1 MATEPE
7 LRQEIADERR
17 KLTDAVADLR
27 EEIGEATER
36 GKQIGMAAGAVIGAL
51 VALRT
56 ALKIRR
62 HFQDD

>member
-1 MATEPE
+1 
-7 LRQEIADERR
+7 
-17 KLTDAVADLR
+17 VSDLR